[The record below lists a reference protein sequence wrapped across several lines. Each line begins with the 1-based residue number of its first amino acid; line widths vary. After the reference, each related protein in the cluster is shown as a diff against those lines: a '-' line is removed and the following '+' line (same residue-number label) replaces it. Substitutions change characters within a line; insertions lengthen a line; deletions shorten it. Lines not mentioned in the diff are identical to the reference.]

1 MKSSVLGDAEKA
13 DMNRRGLIQVYTGAG
28 KGKSTAAIG
37 QAARAVGHG
46 LKVGFVSFFKD
57 PEAFGY
63 GEYKSLEKLGI
74 QTFLFAKKH
83 PHFYKEL
90 NPDDV
95 RRECYEGLAFVS
107 KLFRDSSWD
116 MLILDEMNIA
126 VRDGFLKEGD
136 VLALID
142 EKPEKL
148 ELILTGRSASEKI
161 VEKADLVS
169 EVKEVKHPYN
179 RGVKS
184 REGIEY

>member
-1 MKSSVLGDAEKA
+1 MEKK
-13 DMNRRGLIQVYTGAG
+13 GLIQVYTGTG

-37 QAARAVGHG
+37 QAVRAAGHG
-46 LKVGFVSFFKD
+46 FKVGFVSFFKD

-74 QTFLFAKKH
+74 KTFLFARKH

-95 RRECYEGLAFVS
+95 CQECSKGLEFI
-107 KLFRDSSWD
+107 KELIQDPSWD
-116 MLILDEMNIA
+116 MLVLDELNIA
-126 VRDGFLKEGD
+126 LRDGFLKEED
-136 VLALID
+136 VLSLLDA
-142 EKPEKL
+142 KPDKL
-148 ELILTGRSASEKI
+148 ELVLTGRGVTDKI

-169 EVKEVKHPYN
+169 EVREVKHPYSQ
-179 RGVKS
+179 GIKS

>member
-1 MKSSVLGDAEKA
+1 MEKK
-13 DMNRRGLIQVYTGAG
+13 GLIQVYTGTG

-37 QAARAVGHG
+37 QAVRAAGHG
-46 LKVGFVSFFKD
+46 FKVGFLSFFKD

-74 QTFLFAKKH
+74 KTFLFARKH

-95 RRECYEGLAFVS
+95 CQQCSQGLEFI
-107 KLFRDSSWD
+107 KELIRDPSWD
-116 MLILDEMNIA
+116 MLVLDEINIA
-126 VRDGFLKEGD
+126 LRDGFLKEED
-136 VLALID
+136 VLSLLDA
-142 EKPEKL
+142 KPDKL
-148 ELILTGRSASEKI
+148 ELVLTGRGVTDKI

-169 EVKEVKHPYN
+169 EVREVKHPYN